1 MYWGVCRN
9 KGTNCLG
16 KILMG
21 IREEIRKGND
31 LERWLVDN
39 GLERNS
45 LLWPKFYLKC
55 WKEGQIVG
63 KL

>member
-1 MYWGVCRN
+1 VYKN

-21 IREEIRKGND
+21 IREEIKKGND
-31 LERWLVDN
+31 VERWLVDN

-55 WKEGQIVG
+55 WK
-63 KL
+63 